1 MARVLDVVIV
11 VNRRTVLAGAFALA
25 AARGRAFA
33 QTPTTVKIGTGTVE
47 ANAQGFYAQDAG
59 FFQRA
64 GIDAQITTL
73 RSGPA
78 VAAAVIGGDQQVGV
92 SNVIS
97 LASARIRGIPLSII
111 APGGIFDAKDATEEV
126 VVLKDGPIHTAK
138 DLNGRVVGG
147 QSIGSTAH
155 LALLAWI
162 DKHGGDASSVQYI
175 EVPPSASLEAL
186 RQGRIFAVALQDPQL
201 SAAAPYTR
209 KLGRAYESVAKTY
222 VLAAWFAMD
231 PWLAKNADAGRRV
244 AQALNQAGQW
254 AMAHPVEAATIFEKY
269 TKVHLGRAGEQF
281 APGLDT
287 AMFQPIFD
295 SAAKYKILP
304 ATLNANEIL
313 WNGK

>member
-1 MARVLDVVIV
+1 MR
-11 VNRRTVLAGAFALA
+11 RRTVLAGLA
-25 AARGRAFA
+25 AIATVRDRAGA
-33 QTPTTVKIGTGTVE
+33 QTLAGVKIGSGSVE

-59 FFQRA
+59 FFQKA
-64 GIDAQITTL
+64 GIDAQITIL

-78 VAAAVIGGDQQVGV
+78 IAAAVVGGDQQVGV

-126 VVLKDGPIHTAK
+126 VVLKDGPIHTAP
-138 DLNGRVVGG
+138 DLNGKIVGG

-162 DKHGGDASSVQYI
+162 DKNGGDASSVKYV

-186 RQGRIFAVALQDPQL
+186 QQGRIFAVALQDPQL
-201 SAAAPYTR
+201 SAAAPYVR
-209 KLGRAYESVAKTY
+209 KLGRAYEAVAKTY

-231 PWLAKNADAGRRV
+231 AWLAKNVAVGRRV
-244 AQALNQAGQW
+244 ADALEQAGQW
-254 AMAHPVEAATIFEKY
+254 AMANPVEAATIFEKY
-269 TKVHLGRAGEQF
+269 TKVHLGRAREQF
-281 APGLDT
+281 TPALDP

-295 SAAKYKILP
+295 SATKYKILP
-304 ATLNANEIL
+304 KSLNANEIL
-313 WNGK
+313 WSGK

>member
-1 MARVLDVVIV
+1 VKRSAA
-11 VNRRTVLAGAFALA
+11 LAGLA
-25 AARGRAFA
+25 ALGATRGRAGA
-33 QTPTTVKIGTGTVE
+33 QSLTTVKFGSGSVE

-59 FFQRA
+59 FFQKA
-64 GIDAQITTL
+64 GIDAQITIL

-78 VAAAVIGGDQQVGV
+78 IAAAVVGGDLQVGV

-126 VVLKDGPIHTAK
+126 VVLRDGPIHSAK
-138 DLNGRVVGG
+138 DLNGRIVGG

-162 DKHGGDASSVQYI
+162 DKNGGDASSVKYT

-186 RQGRIFAVALQDPQL
+186 QQGRIFAVALQDPQL

-209 KLGRAYESVAKTY
+209 KLGRAYEAVAKTY
-222 VLAAWFAMD
+222 VLAAWFALD
-231 PWLAKNADAGRRV
+231 AWLGKNVAVARHVADA
-244 AQALNQAGQW
+244 LDQAGQW
-254 AMAHPVEAATIFEKY
+254 AMANRVEAATIFEKY

-281 APGLDT
+281 APALDA
-287 AMFQPIFD
+287 AMFQPVFD
-295 SAAKYKILP
+295 SATKYKILP
-304 ATLNANEIL
+304 GPLGASDIL
-313 WNGK
+313 WTGK

>member
-1 MARVLDVVIV
+1 MKRSA
-11 VNRRTVLAGAFALA
+11 VLAALGA
-25 AARGRAFA
+25 AAVAHGRASA
-33 QTPTTVKIGTGTVE
+33 QTASPVKLASGTVE

-59 FFQRA
+59 FFRKA
-64 GIDAQITTL
+64 GVDVQITVL
-73 RSGPA
+73 RSGPTI
-78 VAAAVIGGDQQVGV
+78 AAAVIGGDQQVGV

-97 LASARIRGIPLSII
+97 LASARLRGIPMSII

-126 VVLKDGPIHTAK
+126 VVLKDGPIHTAQ
-138 DLNGRVVGG
+138 DLNGKVVGG

-162 DKHGGDASSVQYI
+162 DKNGGDASSVKYI

-186 RQGRIFAVALQDPQL
+186 QQNRIYAVALQDPQL

-209 KLGRAYESVAKTY
+209 KLGRAYEAVAKTY

-231 PWLAKNADAGRRV
+231 AWLKQNAATARRIADA
-244 AQALNQAGQW
+244 LEQAGQW
-254 AMAHPVEAATIFEKY
+254 AMSNPVEAAAIFEKY
-269 TKVHLGRAGEQF
+269 TKVHLAKAGEQF
-281 APGLDT
+281 TPVNDP
-287 AMFQPIFD
+287 AMYQPIFD

-304 ATLNANEIL
+304 SKLNANDIL